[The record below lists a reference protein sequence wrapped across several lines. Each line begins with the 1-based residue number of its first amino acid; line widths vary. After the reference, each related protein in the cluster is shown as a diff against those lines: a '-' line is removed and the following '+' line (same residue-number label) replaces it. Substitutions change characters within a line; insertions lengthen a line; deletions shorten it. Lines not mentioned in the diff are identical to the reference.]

1 MIPAQI
7 TINPLGPWTG
17 GLDADSG
24 ATNRKLGSDMG
35 DALTGGGL
43 AGKDLSKAD
52 VSCQIVAH
60 MLAQQYRTEV
70 RAAYAI
76 GDEQVTYHIGGHGEH
91 RPDTQPDAPDLTL
104 PFADIIERARLFVFT
119 QFGSFE
125 KFAEYG
131 LIA

>member
-1 MIPAQI
+1 
-7 TINPLGPWTG
+7 
-17 GLDADSG
+17 
-24 ATNRKLGSDMG
+24 
-35 DALTGGGL
+35 
-43 AGKDLSKAD
+43 
-52 VSCQIVAH
+52 
-60 MLAQQYRTEV
+60 MLAQQYGTEV

-76 GDEQVTYHIGGHGEH
+76 GDEEVTFDGYYCAAAYSKGLPRLPI
-91 RPDTQPDAPDLTL
+91 TL